1 MHFTREAGYVLESL
15 QFSIII
21 IMDIAVALYKNA
33 STLGKAW
40 KDGDKNT
47 TVSVEIKMRYF
58 YA

>member
-1 MHFTREAGYVLESL
+1 MREAGYVLESL

-40 KDGDKNT
+40 EDGDKNT